1 LNVEVSEKESADCL
15 TGGIRSLYQE
25 LALCDVNLV
34 AGGQSFPAHKAALA
48 SASPGLRERLRQA
61 MTEAA
66 AAEAVAAAKAAEE
79 AKVAEE
85 ATQPPAA
92 PVEPAPAA
100 PVDAT
105 APVDPAAPVEPAAPV
120 QPAAPAEP
128 AAPVEAAAVAVAP
141 AEPRP
146 PLILEMHFPDISS
159 PEAISIMLAH
169 IYGVDGGDVA
179 SYAPSSD
186 DTNKDVLRLASQ
198 LQLSSLK
205 EFATHWMA
213 SSLDSSNA
221 VPRLSTCQEFA
232 LSDLMEAATE
242 ALANDAFALNQ
253 VTEDIDII
261 KYPKLLQTLLIRVA
275 ALYPKGDKRE
285 RLAEAPE
292 EQRTSK
298 RSKLNA
304 TECGA

>member
-1 LNVEVSEKESADCL
+1 
-15 TGGIRSLYQE
+15 
-25 LALCDVNLV
+25 
-34 AGGQSFPAHKAALA
+34 
-48 SASPGLRERLRQA
+48 
-61 MTEAA
+61 
-66 AAEAVAAAKAAEE
+66 VAAAKAADD
-79 AKVAEE
+79 AKAAEE
-85 ATQPPAA
+85 AEVANAAAAAKATEAAVVAAAAVAAEAKPLEEAPATTIEATEAVEATAAAAALVPTALDGEDPAEAAA
-92 PVEPAPAA
+92 PPSAAPAA
-100 PVDAT
+100 AAAVAE
-105 APVDPAAPVEPAAPV
+105 PAAPVEPAALV
-120 QPAAPAEP
+120 EP
-128 AAPVEAAAVAVAP
+128 AAPVAVAP
-141 AEPRP
+141 VEPRP

-169 IYGVDGGDVA
+169 IYGVDGGEVA

-198 LQLSSLK
+198 LQLPSLK

-221 VPRLSTCQEFA
+221 VPRLSTCLEFA
-232 LSDLMEAATE
+232 LTDLMEAATD
-242 ALANDAFALNQ
+242 ALANDAFALSQ

-275 ALYPKGDKRE
+275 ALYPKGGKRE